1 MAQMVFSIKKI
12 MNSNGATTVVPNSQK
27 KPTWPGKNF
36 ANETIPVVVI
46 IIIIIIIIIIVIVV
60 IIVIITITNITTTR
74 LKLIQAT

>member
-27 KPTWPGKNF
+27 KPTWPGQNF
-36 ANETIPVVVI
+36 ANETIPVV
-46 IIIIIIIIIIVIVV
+46 IIIIIVIIITVII
-60 IIVIITITNITTTR
+60 IIVIIIIIATTR